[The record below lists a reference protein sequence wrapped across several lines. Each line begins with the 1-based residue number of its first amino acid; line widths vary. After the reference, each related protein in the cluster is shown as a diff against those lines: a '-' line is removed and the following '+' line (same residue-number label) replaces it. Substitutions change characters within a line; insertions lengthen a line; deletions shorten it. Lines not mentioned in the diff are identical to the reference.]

1 MYICISLYLCIS
13 DYKTE
18 PSHMFGKTLTGG
30 RKRTSR
36 FSAKKVRRTRTKHK
50 NMRLKKGRKM
60 VGGYG
65 AAFIQYITSQIDELS
80 KPKFRIVY
88 EEDDGKCNI
97 YNLIRTIVSGGA
109 FTNKMD
115 ETGNGSFKPH
125 LDLDKLLETT
135 KCFYAWTKSFN
146 SSRFNKLTPPEQEE
160 MKRERVTLFRHV
172 RTNAT
177 NATRNIVQ
185 PIPMSCTWS
194 IDFAIGW
201 MGSND
206 CCVYEITMPSTDVF
220 LPLSLPPPHPAT
232 PSRIPLNQPQ
242 YEVTV
247 APCVLHYVGTRMHN
261 GTAIQMYNGKTCENV
276 DEVIRNFARVQTH
289 GAFF

>member
-1 MYICISLYLCIS
+1 
-13 DYKTE
+13 
-18 PSHMFGKTLTGG
+18 MFEKTLTGS
-30 RKRTSR
+30 RKRTNR
-36 FSAKKVRRTRTKHK
+36 FSAKKVRRTRTKPK
-50 NMRLKKGRKM
+50 NMRFKKGRKM

-65 AAFIQYITSQIDELS
+65 AAFIKYIALQIEELS
-80 KPKFRIVY
+80 KPKFRKMY

-97 YNLIRTIVSGGA
+97 YNLIRTIASGGA

-115 ETGNGSFKPH
+115 EIGNGRFKPDE
-125 LDLDKLLETT
+125 DLGNLLEKT
-135 KCFYAWTKSFN
+135 KCFYNWTKGLNLSK
-146 SSRFNKLTPPEQEE
+146 FNKKLSHDEQEE
-160 MKRERVTLFRHV
+160 MKRERVTLYRHV

-194 IDFAIGW
+194 IDFAIEW

-232 PSRIPLNQPQ
+232 PSMVPLNQPQ

-247 APCVLHYVGTRMHN
+247 APCVLHYFGTRTHN
-261 GTAIQMYNGKTCENV
+261 GIAIQMYNGKTCENV
-276 DEVIRNFARVQTH
+276 DEVIRNFARVQTD
-289 GAFF
+289 GAFI